1 MDDRSLQL
9 LSTVLPLLVIAGL
22 IALLTGWFVWGHR
35 RLAGWCFAGTAGTLN
50 LISLTVS
57 IYFINL
63 IGIMAASIAAITIAP
78 AALGSGVA
86 WAWSAGSA
94 SARPRRA
101 PIAAWATVLALI
113 GLPSSMAAGPWPLRC
128 AFAISFRALDRLADE
143 AVSGKQLELP
153 RWAGLFRVAGV
164 SVEGENVALITDPNP
179 SGRSG
184 LVRFA
189 RKAPGGA
196 HTGPMYNLNFDL
208 PIAGPWRYQNED

>member
-1 MDDRSLQL
+1 MEDPFLQL
-9 LSTVLPLLVIAGL
+9 VSTVLPLALFAG
-22 IALLTGWFVWGHR
+22 ITALLIGWYVWGDR

-50 LISLTVS
+50 LIGLTVS

-63 IGIMAASIAAITIAP
+63 IGLMAASIAAITIAP

-86 WAWSAGSA
+86 WAWSAGSS
-94 SARPRRA
+94 SAWRWRS
-101 PIAAWATVLALI
+101 PIAAWATVLLLI

-128 AFAISFRALDRLADE
+128 ALILSAGSLDRLADD
-143 AVSGKQLELP
+143 AASGKPVELP
-153 RWAGLFRVAGV
+153 RWAGLFRIAAI

-189 RKAPGGA
+189 RPAPDGPHA
-196 HTGPMYNLNFDL
+196 GPMYNLNFDL
-208 PIAGPWRYQNED
+208 PVAGRWRYQNED